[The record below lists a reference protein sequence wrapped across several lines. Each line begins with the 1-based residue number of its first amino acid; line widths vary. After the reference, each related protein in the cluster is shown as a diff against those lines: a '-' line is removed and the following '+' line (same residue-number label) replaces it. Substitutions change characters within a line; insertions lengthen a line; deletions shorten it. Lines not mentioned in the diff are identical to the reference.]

1 MASEIVQ
8 KETKLANGWLAWSV
22 EGRIDISTADSVYQ
36 SGEAI
41 VEREEKTVLD
51 MSGVVYISSAGL
63 RVLLRLLKK
72 AKKEGKEFTVAGA
85 AGAVKTVLTYS
96 NMDTLLNLRESLDDL

>member
-1 MASEIVQ
+1 MASEVVQ
-8 KETKLANGWLAWSV
+8 QETKLENGWLVWRV

-36 SGEAI
+36 SGEVI
-41 VEREEKTVLD
+41 VGREEKTVLD

-72 AKKEGKEFTVAGA
+72 AKREGKVFTVAGPS
-85 AGAVKTVLTYS
+85 GAVKTVLTDS
-96 NMDTLLNLRESLDDL
+96 DMDTLLDMRESLDDL